1 LRNEKG
7 LNLMNQINYTTL
19 YACLADLPDGRHA
32 QGKRYEW
39 LYLLTLIAAALLA
52 GQRSLTAMG
61 DWLLQHKDELLEALK
76 PKRKCLPSLST
87 LRRVVCELE
96 IATLEARLA
105 SYTQSLDQSDPIP
118 GSVITQHGAR
128 LQGQA
133 LDGKTVRGASTPE
146 AKVHLVSVVR
156 HESATVLAQTKV
168 VEKHDE
174 RQAAKALFT
183 RVPLAGRVMTMDALH
198 TQRWEAE
205 TILTGQGHYLMV
217 VKPNQRTLYQDIEA
231 AFSALP
237 PLNRYEQAYWDYQR
251 HETHDRGHGRLEHRT
266 LESTTRLNDY
276 LTWPGVTQVLRRTCW
291 RQDLRTKVIT
301 QEVHF
306 GITSLDRQTVTLAQV
321 EQFWRWHWTIENGTH
336 YVRDVS
342 MGEDASQVRSGNAP
356 QALAAFRNAII
367 STLRLDGWSYLP
379 NAFRH
384 FCYNVQDSLRLI
396 GALST

>member
-1 LRNEKG
+1 MSK
-7 LNLMNQINYTTL
+7 INYTTL
-19 YACLADLPDGRHA
+19 YACLADLPDGRHG

-39 LYLLTLIAAALLA
+39 LYLLTLIAVAVLA
-52 GQRSLTAMG
+52 GQRSMTAMG
-61 DWLLQHKDELLEALK
+61 QWLVQHQDELVRTLQ

-87 LRRVVCELE
+87 LRRVLCELE
-96 IATLEARLA
+96 MTALEARLA
-105 SYTQSLDQSDPIP
+105 AYTQTLDQQDPIP
-118 GSVITQHGAR
+118 GSVMTQQGER

-133 LDGKTVRGASTPE
+133 LDGKTVCGASTPA

-168 VEKHDE
+168 AAKQDE
-174 RQAAKALFT
+174 RQAAKALFAC
-183 RVPLAGRVMTMDALH
+183 VPLTGRVTTMDALH

-205 TILTGQGHYLMV
+205 TLLAAGGQYLMV
-217 VKPNQRTLYQDIEA
+217 VKANQRTLYQDIQW
-231 AFSALP
+231 AFEALP
-237 PLNRYEQAYWDYQR
+237 PLNRYEQVYWDYQR
-251 HETHDRGHGRLEHRT
+251 HETHDRGHGRLERRT

-276 LTWPGVTQVLRRTCW
+276 LTWPGVAQILRRTCW

-301 QEVHF
+301 QDVHF
-306 GITSLDRQTVTLAQV
+306 GITSLNRQTITLAQV
-321 EQFWRWHWTIENGTH
+321 EQFWRWHWTIENSTH
-336 YVRDVS
+336 YIRDVS

-367 STLRLDGWSYLP
+367 STLRLDGWSFMP

-384 FCYNVQDSLRLI
+384 FSNNVQHSLRFI

>member
-1 LRNEKG
+1 LRNKKG
-7 LNLMNQINYTTL
+7 LNLMSKINYTTL
-19 YACLADLPDGRHA
+19 YACLADLADGRHA

-61 DWLLQHKDELLEALK
+61 QWLLLHKDALLEALE
-76 PKRKCLPSLST
+76 PKRRCLPSLST
-87 LRRVVCELE
+87 LRRVLCAVD
-96 IATLEARLA
+96 IAALEAQLA
-105 SYTQSLDQSDPIP
+105 AYTQTLDQQDAIP
-118 GSVITQHGAR
+118 GSVISQAGTR

-133 LDGKTVRGASTPE
+133 LDGKTVRGASAPG

-168 VEKHDE
+168 VEKRDE
-174 RQAAKALFT
+174 RQAAKELFAN
-183 RVPLAGRVMTMDALH
+183 VPLAGRVTTMDALH

-205 TILTGQGHYLMV
+205 TILAAQGDYLMV
-217 VKPNQRTLYQDIEA
+217 VKPNQRTLYQDIQW
-231 AFSALP
+231 AFEALP
-237 PLNRYEQAYWDYQR
+237 PLNRYEQEYWDYQR
-251 HETHDRGHGRLEHRT
+251 HEAPDRGHGRLERRI
-266 LESTTRLNDY
+266 LESTTRLNDF
-276 LTWPGVTQVLRRTCW
+276 LSWPGVAQVLRRTCW
-291 RQDLRTKVIT
+291 RQDLRTKVIS
-301 QEVHF
+301 QDVHF

-321 EQFWRWHWTIENGTH
+321 EQFWRWHWTIENCTH
-336 YVRDVS
+336 YPRDVS

-367 STLRLDGWSYLP
+367 SALRLEGWSYMP

-384 FCYNVQDSLRLI
+384 FCHNLQDSLHFI